1 MKQST
6 QRDAAVVLLFT
17 AAAGVVLIVRGN
29 ETAAWVFC
37 AYCFVLA
44 LMHIRRERRTR
55 RRYAARNQCECRVL
69 APTAAFSRPR
79 WARALATP
87 YPDWL
92 TLQPLSGG
100 RRAHDD
106 PLVVRTSDFAG
117 IRKASFSESLF
128 RFNPGWRVAS
138 FHRDGGEVLIAAP
151 PALLTS
157 FTGPASSRRPE
168 HSSQTPEDNQ

>member
-6 QRDAAVVLLFT
+6 QREAAVVLLFT

-29 ETAAWVFC
+29 DTAAWVFC

-44 LMHIRRERRTR
+44 LMHIRRERRTG
-55 RRYAARNQCECRVL
+55 RRYAERNQFECRVR
-69 APTAAFSRPR
+69 PPAAASRPR
-79 WARALATP
+79 WVRALATP

-100 RRAHDD
+100 TRAGDD
-106 PLVVRTSDFAG
+106 PLVARTSDFAG
-117 IRKASFSESLF
+117 MRKASLSESLF

-138 FHRDGGEVLIAAP
+138 FHRDGGEFLIAAP
-151 PALLTS
+151 PAFLTS
-157 FTGPASSRRPE
+157 FTGPASSRRPQ